1 MDARVRF
8 GDLEVDTVIGA
19 NHRGALL
26 TIIDRLSGYLWIRKL
41 EGKNAAELV
50 GKALKVLLHWKPWLH
65 TITADNGKEFAENE
79 AIAKDLGI
87 LFYLAKPY
95 HSWERGANENA
106 NGLIRQFFPKKT
118 CLDTISHEQVL
129 WVERL
134 LNKRPRKRLGFLT
147 PKEKLEELLFNK
159 KVAFTA

>member
-1 MDARVRF
+1 
-8 GDLEVDTVIGA
+8 LP
-19 NHRGALL
+19 
-26 TIIDRLSGYLWIRKL
+26 
-41 EGKNAAELV
+41 
-50 GKALKVLLHWKPWLH
+50 WKPWLH
-65 TITADNGKEFAENE
+65 TITADNGKEFAGHEG
-79 AIAKDLGI
+79 IAKELGI
-87 LFYLAKPY
+87 LFYFAMPY

-134 LNKRPRKRLGFLT
+134 LNNRPRKRLGFLT
-147 PKEKLEELLFNK
+147 PKEKREELLFNK